1 MIDRRFLVAGIFA
14 TIVGAVFFVNAPL
27 AFQFPVNSA
36 LVTIAGAT
44 SGLLAL
50 VGVSTRMRT
59 RRQRTNPPDPGTS
72 PMQPGA
78 DIEDALHTITHEPHI
93 DTASEREAVFD
104 RLAAVAIQR
113 LQHEYGIDVDEA
125 RRRLG
130 AGEWT
135 DDPEAIAFFETG
147 PEDDA
152 PFVERLRESFTD
164 DSRFVRRAQRAA
176 AALDEL
182 EARR

>member
-1 MIDRRFLVAGIFA
+1 MFA
-14 TIVGAVFFVNAPL
+14 TLVGTVFFVNAPL
-27 AFQFPVNSA
+27 AFRFPVVPMF
-36 LVTIAGAT
+36 VTIAGAMA
-44 SGLLAL
+44 GMLAL

-59 RRQRTNPPDPGTS
+59 RRRRTS
-72 PMQPGA
+72 PPEPGRTPTTPGVELEA
-78 DIEDALHTITHEPHI
+78 ALSTIQHEPHV
-93 DTASEREAVFD
+93 DTADEREVVFD
-104 RLAAVAIQR
+104 RLTGVAIQR
-113 LQHEYGIDVDEA
+113 LQYANGIDADDA

-135 DDPEAIAFFETG
+135 DDPEAAAFFEVG

-164 DSRFVRRAQRAA
+164 DSRFVRRARRAA
-176 AALDEL
+176 DALDEL